1 MFVSNLVLLR
11 FINIFIN
18 PCTRQE
24 VPNIDARHK
33 SIIFRII
40 IFSQTG
46 YEVTNAL
53 QDSSY
58 FVFKFECVYFVI
70 KGD

>member
-24 VPNIDARHK
+24 VPNIDARDK

-40 IFSQTG
+40 IFSQAG
-46 YEVTNAL
+46 YEATNAL
-53 QDSSY
+53 QDSS
-58 FVFKFECVYFVI
+58 
-70 KGD
+70 